1 MTNLTA
7 QTQHPG
13 DTGDMASPA
22 DKGRRKFLVAA
33 GWSLM
38 GASMAGTAFAAYK
51 YLFPP
56 VLYEPPTVFKIGH
69 VSIYGLGVDER
80 WKLKGRFW
88 VVRNMRGSYNTIS
101 ICRHLGCTPNWFP
114 DQKRFRCPCH
124 GSIYDAHGNV
134 RGGPAPRTLWR
145 GQITRDPLDGELI
158 VNTVIRL
165 DPDPVQTPQGLWVK
179 EKVKEVTPF
188 YIDHSAPAGASCAS
202 NRLLC

>member
-13 DTGDMASPA
+13 ETGDMASPA

-69 VSIYGLGVDER
+69 VSIYGLGVDEI
-80 WKLKGRFW
+80 KETAQSILSLKDCDTITETSQIVGSSKTGRPASDNGNLRSGRLP
-88 VVRNMRGSYNTIS
+88 VRDAGSRRI
-101 ICRHLGCTPNWFP
+101 
-114 DQKRFRCPCH
+114 
-124 GSIYDAHGNV
+124 A
-134 RGGPAPRTLWR
+134 
-145 GQITRDPLDGELI
+145 
-158 VNTVIRL
+158 
-165 DPDPVQTPQGLWVK
+165 QG
-179 EKVKEVTPF
+179 
-188 YIDHSAPAGASCAS
+188 
-202 NRLLC
+202 

>member
-1 MTNLTA
+1 MSTA
-7 QTQHPG
+7 VSG
-13 DTGDMASPA
+13 TGSNDPLNDAVSPA
-22 DKGRRKFLVAA
+22 DLERRKFMLAA
-33 GWSLM
+33 SWGVVGLTL
-38 GASMAGTAFAAYK
+38 AGSAYAAYK
-51 YLFPP
+51 FLFPP

-69 VSIYGLGVDER
+69 VSEYGLGVDER

-88 VVRNMRGSYNTIS
+88 VVRNMRGIYNMLS

-124 GSIYDAHGNV
+124 GSIYDVHGNV

-145 GQITRDPLDGELI
+145 GQITKDPVDGQLV

-165 DPDPVQTPQGLWVK
+165 DPNPAQTPQGLWVK
-179 EKVKEVTPF
+179 EKVKEVNPYWITHP
-188 YIDHSAPAGASCAS
+188 APPGASCSS